1 MTKLAR
7 AVWFDGPRHAVLK
20 SEEVPD
26 PAPAEIQVRA
36 IHSLISTGSELNL
49 YKGEGNLPE
58 LLLPT
63 TTGTLPFPIKFGYQT
78 VGEVVAAGGDSGFQV
93 GERVFVAY
101 PHQELFNVA
110 PTWVRRIPDDVDL
123 LRAQLMGMH
132 NIALQTHLQRPVR
145 PGEVVA
151 VSGLGLIGD
160 FAAALARRTAGKLI
174 LIDPLPFR
182 RDKAAWI
189 GADAVVGPEDAAEAI
204 KALSGGR
211 GADYFIETSGA
222 PPALQT
228 AINNTAVLGTV
239 AVAAW
244 YGTRPV
250 NLSLSPEFHLN
261 SIKIISIHAF
271 HLDEDN
277 RWDRERIDL
286 TSLNFLKSINVEPLI
301 SHRIPFDDAP
311 RAYRELD
318 QNTGETLG
326 VLLTYGTA

>member
-1 MTKLAR
+1 
-7 AVWFDGPRHAVLK
+7 
-20 SEEVPD
+20 
-26 PAPAEIQVRA
+26 
-36 IHSLISTGSELNL
+36 
-49 YKGEGNLPE
+49 
-58 LLLPT
+58 
-63 TTGTLPFPIKFGYQT
+63 
-78 VGEVVAAGGDSGFQV
+78 
-93 GERVFVAY
+93 
-101 PHQELFNVA
+101 
-110 PTWVRRIPDDVDL
+110 
-123 LRAQLMGMH
+123 MH

-189 GADAVVGPEDAAEAI
+189 GADAVVGPEDAEEAI
-204 KALSGGR
+204 RSLSGGR

-250 NLSLSPEFHLN
+250 TLSLSPDFHLN

-286 TSLNFLKSINVEPLI
+286 TSLDFLKSIDVEPLI

-318 QNTGETLG
+318 QNTGQTLG
-326 VLLTYGTA
+326 VLLTYGPN